1 MVLSMHTHKIFP
13 SCGCSSS
20 VERQLPKL
28 DRRVRLPSSAP
39 EDQRT
44 VKKGLSFPHSLF
56 YVLKDAILTRADVYA
71 EKIIILFTI
80 IISSNII
87 S

>member
-39 EDQRT
+39 EDKGT
-44 VKKGLSFPHSLF
+44 VKKGFFFFTVFF
-56 YVLKDAILTRADVYA
+56 YVLKDGIPSWKEV
-71 EKIIILFTI
+71 
-80 IISSNII
+80 
-87 S
+87 

>member
-1 MVLSMHTHKIFP
+1 MVLSMHTHKMFP

-44 VKKGLSFPHSLF
+44 VKKGLSFLHSLF
-56 YVLKDAILTRADVYA
+56 LCSKGCHPDRGRRVCRKDYYPIYNNYLK
-71 EKIIILFTI
+71 
-80 IISSNII
+80 
-87 S
+87 